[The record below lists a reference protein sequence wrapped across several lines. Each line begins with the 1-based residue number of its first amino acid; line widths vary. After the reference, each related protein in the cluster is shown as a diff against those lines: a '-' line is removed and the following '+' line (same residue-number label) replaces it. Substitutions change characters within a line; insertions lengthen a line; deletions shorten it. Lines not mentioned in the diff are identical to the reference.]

1 MRVVCGSFSAS
12 ALSAEAGCP
21 CVFLLLG
28 SESSLINLAMLS
40 KNTSSP
46 RFVYAG
52 EESWSIHL
60 SDISC
65 LGPVFMVNTV
75 ITAIYPNNPWA
86 CVDNRVYPSCWGVW
100 GWGGGGP
107 NRLQAPV
114 CDGGRGRRNSA
125 LFSCGHLQ
133 PV

>member
-46 RFVYAG
+46 RLVYAG

-86 CVDNRVYPSCWGVW
+86 CVDNRVYPTCC
-100 GWGGGGP
+100 GGM
-107 NRLQAPV
+107 
-114 CDGGRGRRNSA
+114 GGRGVGVGA
-125 LFSCGHLQ
+125 LIAYRPPYVIGVGVEETVPC
-133 PV
+133 